1 MEQIEKLN
9 ERVSVVISPAHRFGT
24 DAFLL
29 AHFAAPRRK
38 DVACDLCT
46 GCGIIPLIWANGDA
60 PRESYGVELQPAAAG
75 QFRRSIELSGV
86 GQRVH
91 CIESDLKELKG
102 KLPFAQFDL
111 VSCNPPYKAAG
122 SGIESGME
130 AERIA
135 RHEVCCTT
143 EDVCKAAAQLLR
155 FGGRLCLCQRPE
167 RLADVLCAM
176 RSAGIEP
183 KRLRFVAK
191 HADTEPWLFLV
202 EGKKGAKPFMR
213 VEPVLAVE
221 EKSGGFTKEVL
232 MAYGKV

>member
-1 MEQIEKLN
+1 M
-9 ERVSVVISPAHRFGT
+9 
-24 DAFLL
+24 
-29 AHFAAPRRK
+29 
-38 DVACDLCT
+38 
-46 GCGIIPLIWANGDA
+46 
-60 PRESYGVELQPAAAG
+60 
-75 QFRRSIELSGV
+75 
-86 GQRVH
+86 
-91 CIESDLKELKG
+91 
-102 KLPFAQFDL
+102 
-111 VSCNPPYKAAG
+111 YK
-122 SGIESGME
+122 
-130 AERIA
+130 RQ
-135 RHEVCCTT
+135 T

-221 EKSGGFTKEVL
+221 EKTGGFTKEVL